1 MKLSGPISSKVLAF
15 TGAGAKINWDASWNR
30 DSAKALVA
38 TRTKNPPIGDMIST
52 NFAVVKLPAA
62 LITGTW
68 PKGGTSGFVLF
79 VPEGG
84 RGWTGR
90 GCGLECPRG
99 QPTRTDRPK
108 ATSAHHSEASW
119 SHACLGRRLVGLLK
133 GRATLSGGRHLLGPP
148 PTHQGE
154 SLLPTTFHPFTLP
167 SHWCIVHRLCK
178 LAPAFQDLLCPIA
191 F

>member
-15 TGAGAKINWDASWNR
+15 TGAGSKINWDASWNR
-30 DSAKALVA
+30 DSAMALVA
-38 TRTKNPPIGDMIST
+38 TRTKNPPIGDMIT
-52 NFAVVKLPAA
+52 ANFAVVKLPAA

-84 RGWTGR
+84 KGLDGPRLRSGR
-90 GCGLECPRG
+90 STWGAAQNGPS
-99 QPTRTDRPK
+99 K
-108 ATSAHHSEASW
+108 ATSAHHSEASR
-119 SHACLGRRLVGLLK
+119 SHACLNRRLVGLLK

-154 SLLPTTFHPFTLP
+154 SLLPTTFHPSTLP

-178 LAPAFQDLLCPIA
+178 LAPAFQDPLCSIA